1 MKIGIIG
8 QGYSGVML
16 AILLKRHDL
25 NIDVT
30 IFDHNEKTNKKLLAT
45 GNGRCNLGNLEYNNN
60 TFNSEFTKNLY
71 LNFDISKQR
80 ELFNELGLET
90 RTINNLVYPYSL
102 SSNQVVAYLNRL
114 LKEYKVKLVNGVNLN
129 SYEVSDDFATIA
141 MSNRKIYKF
150 DKVIF
155 ATGGKS
161 KEVLGSDGSIFR
173 ILKTHNYTIKD
184 LKVGLAPIKVSEN
197 VKGIENERL
206 KCIASLY
213 LDKDLV
219 YQEDG
224 EVLIKKDGLSGIS
237 IFNISSIIARNKTAK
252 KTRIVLDLFKDY
264 KIEELE
270 EKFEKYSR
278 IAGFSFLEGI
288 FTIKMSD
295 YIRKNSGVKNL
306 YDFDNREIKRIAE
319 YTKNM
324 EFTYISTYDFNDSQV
339 TIGGVSINNLNDD
352 LSSKLE
358 KNIYMI
364 GEMIDIDGL
373 CGGYNLML
381 CLASAYK
388 VYTSLI
394 NN

>member
-16 AILLKRHDL
+16 AILLKKHDL

-45 GNGRCNLGNLEYNNN
+45 GNGRCNLGNLEYNDN

-71 LNFDISKQR
+71 LNFDINKQR

-102 SSNQVVAYLNRL
+102 SSNQVVAYLNLL

-129 SYEVSDDFATIA
+129 SYEVSDDFVTIT

-161 KEVLGSDGSIFR
+161 KEVLGSDGSIFK

-270 EKFEKYSR
+270 EKFKKYSR

-339 TIGGVSINNLNDD
+339 TIGGVSINNLTDD

-388 VYTSLI
+388 AYTSLI

>member
-45 GNGRCNLGNLEYNNN
+45 GNGRCNLGNLEYNDN

-71 LNFDISKQR
+71 LNFDINKQR

-129 SYEVSDDFATIA
+129 SYEVSDDFVTIT

-161 KEVLGSDGSIFR
+161 KEVLGSDGSIFK

-237 IFNISSIIARNKTAK
+237 IFNISSIIARNKTSK

-270 EKFEKYSR
+270 EKFKKYSR

-306 YDFDNREIKRIAE
+306 YDFDNREIKCIAE

-388 VYTSLI
+388 AYTSLI

>member
-45 GNGRCNLGNLEYNNN
+45 GNGRCNLGNSEYNKN
-60 TFNSEFTKNLY
+60 TFNSEFAKNLY

-129 SYEVSDDFATIA
+129 SYEISDDFVTIT

-161 KEVLGSDGSIFR
+161 KEVLGSDGSIFK

-213 LDKDLV
+213 LDKDLA

-324 EFTYISTYDFNDSQV
+324 EFTYISTYVFNDSQV

-388 VYTSLI
+388 AYTSLI

>member
-45 GNGRCNLGNLEYNNN
+45 GNGRCNLGNLEYNKN

-129 SYEVSDDFATIA
+129 SYEVSDDSVTIA

-161 KEVLGSDGSIFR
+161 KEVLGSNGSIFK

-213 LDKDLV
+213 LDKELV

-319 YTKNM
+319 YIKNM

-339 TIGGVSINNLNDD
+339 TIGGVSINNLMM
-352 LSSKLE
+352 
-358 KNIYMI
+358 IYQV
-364 GEMIDIDGL
+364 
-373 CGGYNLML
+373 NL
-381 CLASAYK
+381 K
-388 VYTSLI
+388 RI
-394 NN
+394 FI

>member
-45 GNGRCNLGNLEYNNN
+45 GNGRCNLGNLEYNDN

-71 LNFDISKQR
+71 LNFDINKQR

-129 SYEVSDDFATIA
+129 SYEVSDDFVTIT

-161 KEVLGSDGSIFR
+161 KEVLGSDGSIFK

-270 EKFEKYSR
+270 EKFKKYSR

-306 YDFDNREIKRIAE
+306 YDFDNREIKYIAE

-339 TIGGVSINNLNDD
+339 TIGGVSIDNLNDD

-388 VYTSLI
+388 AYTSLI

>member
-45 GNGRCNLGNLEYNNN
+45 GNGRCNLGNLEYNDN

-71 LNFDISKQR
+71 LNFDINKQR

-102 SSNQVVAYLNRL
+102 SSNQVVAYLNLL

-129 SYEVSDDFATIA
+129 SYEVSDDFVTIT

-161 KEVLGSDGSIFR
+161 KEVLGSDGSIFK

-219 YQEDG
+219 YHEDG

-270 EKFEKYSR
+270 EKFKKYSR

-388 VYTSLI
+388 AYTSLI

>member
-45 GNGRCNLGNLEYNNN
+45 GNGRCNLGNLEYSDN

-71 LNFDISKQR
+71 LNFDINKQR

-129 SYEVSDDFATIA
+129 SYEVSDDFVTIT

-161 KEVLGSDGSIFR
+161 KEVLGSDGSIFK

-219 YQEDG
+219 YHEDG

-270 EKFEKYSR
+270 EKFKKYSR

-388 VYTSLI
+388 AYTSLI

>member
-129 SYEVSDDFATIA
+129 SYEVSDDFVTIA
-141 MSNRKIYKF
+141 MSNRKTYKF

-381 CLASAYK
+381 CLASANK
-388 VYTSLI
+388 AYTSLI

>member
-45 GNGRCNLGNLEYNNN
+45 GNGRCNLGNLEYNDN

-71 LNFDISKQR
+71 LNFDINKQR

-90 RTINNLVYPYSL
+90 RAINNLVYPYSL

-129 SYEVSDDFATIA
+129 SYEVSDDFVTIT

-161 KEVLGSDGSIFR
+161 KEVLGSDGSIFK

-270 EKFEKYSR
+270 EKFKKYSR

-339 TIGGVSINNLNDD
+339 TIGGISINNLNDD

-388 VYTSLI
+388 AYTSLI

>member
-45 GNGRCNLGNLEYNNN
+45 GNGRCNLGNLEYNDN

-71 LNFDISKQR
+71 LNFDINKQR

-129 SYEVSDDFATIA
+129 SYEVSDDFVTIT

-161 KEVLGSDGSIFR
+161 KEVLGSNGSIFK

-270 EKFEKYSR
+270 EKFKKYSR

-306 YDFDNREIKRIAE
+306 HDFDNREIKRIAE

-381 CLASAYK
+381 CLASGYK
-388 VYTSLI
+388 AYTSLI

>member
-45 GNGRCNLGNLEYNNN
+45 GNGRCNLGNLEYNDN

-71 LNFDISKQR
+71 LNFDINKQR

-129 SYEVSDDFATIA
+129 SYEVSDDFVTIT

-161 KEVLGSDGSIFR
+161 KEVLGSDGSIFK

-270 EKFEKYSR
+270 EKFKKYSR

-388 VYTSLI
+388 AYTSLI

>member
-1 MKIGIIG
+1 MIIGIIG

-45 GNGRCNLGNLEYNNN
+45 GNGRCNLGNLEYNDN

-71 LNFDISKQR
+71 LNFDINKQR

-129 SYEVSDDFATIA
+129 SYEVSDDFVTIT

-161 KEVLGSDGSIFR
+161 KEVLGSDGSIFK

-219 YQEDG
+219 YHEDG

-270 EKFEKYSR
+270 EKFKKYSR

-388 VYTSLI
+388 AYTSLI

>member
-45 GNGRCNLGNLEYNNN
+45 GNGRCNLGNLEYNDN

-71 LNFDISKQR
+71 LNFDINKQR

-102 SSNQVVAYLNRL
+102 SSNQVVAYLNLL

-129 SYEVSDDFATIA
+129 SYEVSDDFVTIT

-161 KEVLGSDGSIFR
+161 KEVLGSDGSIFK

-270 EKFEKYSR
+270 EKFKKYSR

-388 VYTSLI
+388 AYTSLI